1 MIGMSKAKTKAA
13 PLKGSPVKEESAEEK
28 IKAAAKKLFTQKGF
42 AATRTRD
49 IAEEAGINL
58 ALLNYYFR
66 SKQKLYDI
74 ILLENFRQFIQGIS
88 IDVFDEKA
96 GIGEKIEKIVVAY
109 IDFLTR
115 NPDLPLFILNEIRG
129 NPSRIAMQINEDV
142 SPMRSHLLRQLQDA
156 AKEGRI
162 RPVEPFHFMANLV
175 GLTVFPFVGKPILQ
189 RVTGTNEEQFLAF
202 MQERKKLVPIWLKSM
217 LEIG

>member
-1 MIGMSKAKTKAA
+1 MSKAKSKVV
-13 PLKGSPVKEESAEEK
+13 KEKEESAEEK

-66 SKQKLYDI
+66 SKEKLYDI

-88 IDVFDEKA
+88 MNVYDEKA
-96 GIGEKIEKIVVAY
+96 GIAEKLEKIVVAH
-109 IDFLTR
+109 IDFLTL
-115 NPDLPLFILNEIRG
+115 NPDLPLFVLNELTG
-129 NPSRIAMQINEDV
+129 NPSKIAAQINEDV
-142 SPMRSHLLRQLQDA
+142 SPMRSHLLQELRDA
-156 AKEGRI
+156 AKNGKVQPI
-162 RPVEPFHFMANLV
+162 DPFHFMANLV

-189 RVTGTNEEQFLAF
+189 RVTGVNDQQFLAF
-202 MQERKKLVPIWLKSM
+202 MEERKKLVPIWLKAM
-217 LEIG
+217 LQVK